1 MLRPQCRAALDGSF
15 TAPVLLPLNDA
26 ADPASNTQ
34 IRQPG
39 RGARNGSATAMSIP
53 FAPEPEPAAEVL
65 YLDDDQPTGP
75 LPLGFEFEFFGGRY
89 ARFDLS
95 SAGFI
100 TFRTEAAARSS
111 SGPHRSDRLIAR
123 SADGYSSIALGWS
136 DLYPL
141 RGRHLAYEVRGDAT
155 RRRLVL
161 SLRGTP
167 HSSKL
172 GVRRL
177 TAQLILYERTGMIDV
192 HITGEDA
199 DGHSVSREALR
210 FTTAPW

>member
-15 TAPVLLPLNDA
+15 TALVL
-26 ADPASNTQ
+26 S
-34 IRQPG
+34 RQPS

-53 FAPEPEPAAEVL
+53 FAPEPEPVAEAL
-65 YLDDDQPTGP
+65 QLDDDEPTGP
-75 LPLGFEFEFFGGRY
+75 LPLGFEFEFFGARY
-89 ARFDLS
+89 ACFDLS

-100 TFRTEAAARSS
+100 TFRTSAPGRSS
-111 SGPHRSDRLIAR
+111 GSYRSDRLIAR
-123 SADGYSSIALGWS
+123 SADRYSSIALGWS

-141 RGRHLAYEVRGDAT
+141 RQRHLAYEVRGDAS

-161 SLRGTP
+161 SLIGTP
-167 HSSKL
+167 HSFEL

-192 HITGEDA
+192 HTACEDA
-199 DGHSVSREALR
+199 GGHRVNREALR